1 MTDGEENHFESF
13 NGHIG
18 CLFDDLDCIQSSY
31 TELQRKNDQLQ
42 NKLDTLTKEH
52 SELKQKHSEQLQ
64 SANDTSMQSD
74 YLQKQLNATLGKL
87 GEILDDDDYMEFFVQ
102 LRKKK

>member
-1 MTDGEENHFESF
+1 MSDMTDREENHFESF

-18 CLFDDLDCIQSSY
+18 RLFDDLDCIQSSY

-52 SELKQKHSEQLQ
+52 SELKQKHSELKQKHSEQLQ
-64 SANDTSMQSD
+64 
-74 YLQKQLNATLGKL
+74 ATNV
-87 GEILDDDDYMEFFVQ
+87 I
-102 LRKKK
+102 